1 MNLPAT
7 YVTRYRATGDPATV
21 RRQVAQ
27 WSGDREVARVVVD
40 RLPGGLASATGKV
53 LATRAAAD
61 VAAYWPPPPRRAA
74 PSVSPRAAAA
84 VAGGVTVLG
93 AAGLAL
99 STGNW
104 PAVLVVLVVSGVG
117 AWAA

>member
-21 RRQVAQ
+21 RRQVAE
-27 WSGDREVARVVVD
+27 WSGDCEVARLVVD

-61 VAAYWPPPPRRAA
+61 VAPYWPPPARRST
-74 PSVSPRAAAA
+74 PPVSPRAVAA
-84 VAGGVTVLG
+84 VAGGATLLG
-93 AAGLAL
+93 GAGLAI
-99 STGNW
+99 SAGNW
-104 PAVLVVLVVSGVG
+104 PAVLVVLALSGVG
-117 AWAA
+117 AWKA